1 MIWQLTTRTA
11 KSRDRARLPVSKVI
25 TKLRFFMGGE
35 HTLRGEHG
43 RRILTS
49 IAAQWNTHGRDC
61 PDVSPRCRADYS
73 TEAARKTFTLSI
85 TR

>member
-49 IAAQWNTHGRDC
+49 IAAQWNTQGRDC
-61 PDVSPRCRADYS
+61 PDVSPRCAGDYLS
-73 TEAARKTFTLSI
+73 PKTRSNFLNKISK
-85 TR
+85 